1 MMNRSH
7 HPGAAR
13 QYAPGNPIH
22 KAGISG
28 VIIGGLMVL
37 ISFFTAGCSGIL
49 RDFPE
54 QNLFTIAAP
63 RVSEESVG
71 TFKEGSGLLIRQFD
85 ISPEF
90 ESSFFVYKAS
100 ANRFTNDYYNKF
112 MVSPA
117 RMISDAVR
125 EALYGSVFFR
135 PVPVS
140 EPAGIHFRLQGKIT
154 HLYADISN
162 PKQPRAVMALRLIL
176 ENQAEQGFVP
186 VINQTYTDLKAI
198 PPDSPAELVKAWNQ
212 CLETILADFLTDVAV
227 LDQAARP

>member
-1 MMNRSH
+1 MMNRAELR
-7 HPGAAR
+7 AAWR
-13 QYAPGNPIH
+13 YVPSQTIG
-22 KAGISG
+22 KTGISG
-28 VIIGGLMVL
+28 VIIAGLMVL
-37 ISFFTAGCSGIL
+37 MIFFPAGCSGVL
-49 RDFPE
+49 QDFPE
-54 QNLFTIAAP
+54 QNLFTITAP
-63 RVSEESVG
+63 QASEASG
-71 TFKEGSGLLIRQFD
+71 NTFKDGNGLLMRQFD

-125 EALYGSVFFR
+125 EALYRSAFFM

-154 HLYADISN
+154 HLYADVTN

-176 ENQAEQGFVP
+176 EQQSDTGFVP
-186 VINQTYTDLKAI
+186 VINRDYKSLKTV
-198 PPDSPAELVKAWNQ
+198 PPASPADLAQAWNQ
-212 CLETILADFLTDVAV
+212 CLEKILADFLTDVKA
-227 LDQAARP
+227 LEQAAHP